1 MTVSEKIIAEYL
13 EKGESWEDVPSELK
27 ARLNENGIAKIYK
40 AMVENELIEPVDFD
54 DDPEKESDDK
64 DTEEN
69 EEDAED
75 NKEDSE
81 EDSEDDLDDDE
92 PEEKKESKK
101 PGNEKKKKSK
111 FEDVWLTGKYK

>member
-1 MTVSEKIIAEYL
+1 MRGTDYQSADRAFWYS
-13 EKGESWEDVPSELK
+13 G
-27 ARLNENGIAKIYK
+27 NGYTDGAGRKK
-40 AMVENELIEPVDFD
+40 EQPLC
-54 DDPEKESDDK
+54 DPEKESDDK

-111 FEDVWLTGKYK
+111 FEDVWLKGKKK